1 MQVSR
6 FSCHFIARR
15 VSTDHIK
22 CLQLDAV
29 VKLWKNGFSVNDG
42 PLRTFDD
49 EENKE
54 FLDSIRKGYVMASV
68 NFCDMKLKIS

>member
-1 MQVSR
+1 M
-6 FSCHFIARR
+6 
-15 VSTDHIK
+15 
-22 CLQLDAV
+22 
-29 VKLWKNGFSVNDG
+29 KLWKNGFSVNDG

>member
-1 MQVSR
+1 MYEYQQFVY
-6 FSCHFIARR
+6 
-15 VSTDHIK
+15 K

-42 PLRTFDD
+42 PLRAFDD

-54 FLDSIRKGYVMASV
+54 FLDSIRKGYVVALV
-68 NFCDMKLKIS
+68 NFCGMKLNF